1 MPVYGPVPVLESTAA
16 TVKLNGPTLVGVPA
30 ITPAA
35 LNVTPPGRAPD
46 CSDQP
51 YGAVPPVAVSAIGP

>member
-1 MPVYGPVPVLESTAA
+1 MLESTAA
-16 TVKLNGPTLVGVPA
+16 TVKPNGPTPVGVPE

-35 LNVTPPGRAPD
+35 LRPRPPGSAPD
-46 CSDQP
+46 CSDQV